1 MSEEDITD
9 LDDDISEGKVGT
21 MNEHIEPKNK
31 DLKRMHVASIINK
44 NIDSQVKSSP
54 YKTLSLAM
62 ERLLLVNK
70 SEGRSSINHSKGQ
83 LADVHK
89 VIDSFK
95 ESSRLK
101 SIIPHHN
108 TE

>member
-9 LDDDISEGKVGT
+9 IDDDISEGKIGT

-44 NIDSQVKSSP
+44 NIDSQEKSSP

-62 ERLLLVNK
+62 ERLLLSENRPSINNNK
-70 SEGRSSINHSKGQ
+70 SQ
-83 LADVHK
+83 LVDVHK

-101 SIIPHHN
+101 SIIPQHHN